1 MMKHRYGLR
10 LSEIMEFEDTTLPF
24 DLKTCRILFP
34 FEFDPP
40 YPAPAFETINN
51 EREENGNYW
60 SRFRMNFRPF
70 IGQYP
75 FNIDILDCLDMDSVK
90 VKNFI
95 SYNKK
100 SFVISN
106 LKDEVYEM
114 NFNYS
119 LMRGYDIVNIDEKF
133 SVEVMQ
139 NCTVVSEREALQN
152 IVTFIYP
159 FDCNCLRN
167 TPKFVE
173 VQSLGFD
180 TTPMRKD
187 GLAIIKRCIDCGRLW
202 ATYEVEYEDMSP
214 GSNIWFYEIIDNEK
228 AKRITSS
235 AVVSHLASLGWY
247 YKHTH
252 WGLLRTSGP
261 LDVYGSSWE

>member
-1 MMKHRYGLR
+1 MMKHRYGLH
-10 LSEIMEFEDTTLPF
+10 LSEILEFEDSILPF

-34 FEFDPP
+34 FEFDPAF
-40 YPAPAFETINN
+40 PAPVFEMINN
-51 EREENGNYW
+51 EQEENENYW

-70 IGQYP
+70 IGKYP
-75 FNIDILDCLDMDSVK
+75 FNIDIMDCLDMDSVK
-90 VKNFI
+90 VKNFL

-106 LKDEVYEM
+106 WKDEVYEM
-114 NFNYS
+114 TFNSS
-119 LMRGYDIVNIDEKF
+119 LLRGYDIVKIDEEV
-133 SVEVMQ
+133 SIEVMQ
-139 NCTVVSEREALQN
+139 NGTVVSERDALKN
-152 IVTFIYP
+152 IVTYIYP

-167 TPKFVE
+167 ATKFVE

-202 ATYEVEYEDMSP
+202 AAYEVEYEDMSP
-214 GSNIWFYEIIDNEK
+214 GSNIWFYGIINNEK

-235 AVVSHLASLGWY
+235 EVVGHLASLGWY
-247 YKHTH
+247 YKHSH
-252 WGLLRTSGP
+252 EGILRASGP
-261 LDVYGSSWE
+261 LDVYGRSWE